1 MPIASPLDALDEETL
16 QAVLEAFVTEE
27 GTDYGHRDYSLGEKV
42 AAVRGQ
48 LSQGTAVLC
57 YDEAT
62 ESVTVLPKDQLPAD
76 F

>member
-1 MPIASPLDALDEETL
+1 MPIAIPLNALDEETL

-27 GTDYGHRDYSLGEKV
+27 GTDYGHRDYSLGKV

-62 ESVTVLPKDQLPAD
+62 ESVTVLPRSAPPE

>member
-1 MPIASPLDALDEETL
+1 M
-16 QAVLEAFVTEE
+16 LEAFVTEE

-42 AAVRGQ
+42 AAVASFR
-48 LSQGTAVLC
+48 TAVLR

-62 ESVTVLPKDQLPAD
+62 ESVTVLPKDQLPVD

>member
-1 MPIASPLDALDEETL
+1 MPIAIPLEALDEETL

-42 AAVRGQ
+42 AAVRSQ
-48 LSQGTAVLC
+48 LTQGVAVLC

-62 ESVTVLPKDQLPAD
+62 ESVTVIPKDQLPPN